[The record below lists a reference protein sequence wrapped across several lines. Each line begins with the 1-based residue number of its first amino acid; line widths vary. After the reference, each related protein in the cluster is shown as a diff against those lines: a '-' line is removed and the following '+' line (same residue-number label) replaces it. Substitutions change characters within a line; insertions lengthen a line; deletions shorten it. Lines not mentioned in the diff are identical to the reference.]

1 MYFNRF
7 VSSDGLLE
15 DAIAREDDD
24 PIGFKLSDFTP
35 GTGEIISNEDT
46 DDILRALGEKYC
58 TGDPNNSPEST
69 AQFKV
74 RRGGVGNFYPGH
86 WIK

>member
-1 MYFNRF
+1 MTPLVLNYQT
-7 VSSDGLLE
+7 
-15 DAIAREDDD
+15 
-24 PIGFKLSDFTP
+24 FTP

-74 RRGGVGNFYPGH
+74 RRGAIGNFIIA